1 MFECPYPSRAVW
13 TRKTDRN
20 FWPPCPSWSVLD
32 FWKIKSK
39 KSSLKNWIF
48 SLFLTIFLLPLLP
61 ARINFKIYSCRLKI
75 QLSNFLFPTWLF
87 KIQVKINRGLGTL
100 HTTIRSTKKFE
111 SEDCWPRK
119 LCQSQEDCGTDGIC
133 YISYEDP
140 YLGKIRF
147 L

>member
-1 MFECPYPSRAVW
+1 M
-13 TRKTDRN
+13 
-20 FWPPCPSWSVLD
+20 
-32 FWKIKSK
+32 SK
-39 KSSLKNWIF
+39 LSLVVFYLIGLIIHHISCLNVPTPQEQLGPGKQTGIF
-48 SLFLTIFLLPLLP
+48 DPLGP
-61 ARINFKIYSCRLKI
+61 
-75 QLSNFLFPTWLF
+75 
-87 KIQVKINRGLGTL
+87 L
-100 HTTIRSTKKFE
+100 HTTIWSTKKFE